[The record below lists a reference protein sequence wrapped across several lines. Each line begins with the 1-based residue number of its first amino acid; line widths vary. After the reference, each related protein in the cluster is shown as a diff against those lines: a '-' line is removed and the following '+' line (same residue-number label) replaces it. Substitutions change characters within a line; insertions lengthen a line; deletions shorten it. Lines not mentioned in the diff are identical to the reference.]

1 MKLLDYLKTV
11 EAGSEITV
19 WDNTY
24 DIEVYFYTFAK
35 YHHKDEWDK
44 AMDRFASKLDV
55 VAIKEDGVIVNMYD
69 LIDKNVSN
77 IKDLFYACDTDSIM
91 DDMENILAGC
101 VQESWM
107 SKFVD
112 ALEA

>member
-1 MKLLDYLKTV
+1 MKLSDYLKTV

-35 YHHKDEWDK
+35 YHRK
-44 AMDRFASKLDV
+44 
-55 VAIKEDGVIVNMYD
+55 
-69 LIDKNVSN
+69 
-77 IKDLFYACDTDSIM
+77 
-91 DDMENILAGC
+91 
-101 VQESWM
+101 ESWM

>member
-1 MKLLDYLKTV
+1 MKLSDYLKTV

-35 YHHKDEWDK
+35 YH
-44 AMDRFASKLDV
+44 R
-55 VAIKEDGVIVNMYD
+55 
-69 LIDKNVSN
+69 
-77 IKDLFYACDTDSIM
+77 KDLFYACDTDSIM